1 MSMKKSLFGL
11 SDVLKLQMARRK
23 MAAAAKSEADDE
35 ELNLSDVRPSV
46 LPVPARFS
54 DLAQFPGVQEFL
66 TMVRAGKTLG
76 TPDPFFHVHEGV
88 PAATTR
94 IGGKEYLNF
103 SNYNYLNLNGHPEVI
118 AAAKEAV
125 ERYGTSASASRMV
138 SGERPLHGEL
148 EQALARFMD
157 TDDCVAM
164 VSGHATNVT
173 VIGHLFGKRDLIV
186 HDSLAH
192 NSLLQGA
199 LLSGAKRLSFPH
211 NDWRALDEMLRS
223 LRPSF
228 ERVLIAIEGLY
239 SMDGDFPDLPR
250 FAEIRERYKT
260 FMLVD
265 EAHSLGVMGATGK
278 GIAEHFGLPRSC
290 ADFWMGTL
298 SKTFSGCG
306 GFIAGQKLIVDY
318 LRHTAPGFL
327 YSVGMSPPLAAA
339 SLKCVELLEREPER
353 CRALRRAGRLFLELC
368 KTEGLDTGNS
378 AGLSIVPIIVG
389 SSIGAVKLSGKLFE
403 RGINVQP
410 IFAPAVEERQARLR
424 FFLCSEHTPAQL
436 EATAKAVA
444 AALA

>member
-1 MSMKKSLFGL
+1 MSVKKSLFEL
-11 SDVLKLQMARRK
+11 SDVIKLQMARRR
-23 MAAAAKSEADDE
+23 MAATAKKDAGEE

-46 LPVPARFS
+46 LPVSARFC
-54 DLAQFPGVQEFL
+54 DPAQFPGVQEYL
-66 TMVRAGKTLG
+66 TMRRAGEALG
-76 TPDPFFHVHEGV
+76 VPDPFFHVHEGV
-88 PAATTR
+88 PAATTC
-94 IGGKEYLNF
+94 INGKEYISF
-103 SNYNYLNLNGHPEVI
+103 SNYNYLNLNGHPEVNN
-118 AAAKEAV
+118 AAKEAIDL
-125 ERYGTSASASRMV
+125 YGTSASASRMV
-138 SGERPLHGEL
+138 SGERPLHGQL
-148 EQALARFMD
+148 ERALAEFMGSE
-157 TDDCVAM
+157 DCVAM

-173 VIGHLFGKRDLIV
+173 VIGHLFGKRDLIL

-199 LLSGAKRLSFPH
+199 ILSGAKRLSFPH

-223 LRPSF
+223 LRPSY

-260 FMLVD
+260 YMLVD

-306 GFIAGQKLIVDY
+306 GFIAGNRLIVDY

-327 YSVGMSPPLAAA
+327 YSVGMSPALAAA
-339 SLKCVELLEREPER
+339 SLKCVEMLEREPER

-368 KTEGLDTGNS
+368 KAEGLDTGNS
-378 AGLSIVPIIVG
+378 AGLAIVPIIVG

-424 FFLCSEHTPAQL
+424 FFLCSEHTPQQL
-436 EATAKAVA
+436 ETTAKAIA